1 MSNECT
7 SRKQELI
14 GTYTIWVFFF
24 SNKKMV
30 EGVIPE
36 EIVNECTTRRQ
47 ELIGTCTIW
56 VFLFFSSNQSS
67 FCFSYDNDQSEQR
80 KISQGANG
88 NSEWNEVKFSV
99 GKCQSSS
106 PDYFKFWIWLDE
118 SLRERGK
125 FSGPISHQI
134 SIQHQANK
142 WWEWRKISIRGLL
155 VDSIPNSLI
164 VRIVHHKN
172 CMADS

>member
-1 MSNECT
+1 MLNNHCWFKLLTNRS
-7 SRKQELI
+7 KVI
-14 GTYTIWVFFF
+14 
-24 SNKKMV
+24 

-36 EIVNECTTRRQ
+36 DMVNECTTRRQ
-47 ELIGTCTIW
+47 ELIVTCTIS
-56 VFLFFSSNQSS
+56 VFILFFFQM
-67 FCFSYDNDQSEQR
+67 FCLSYDNGQSEQR

-88 NSEWNEVKFSV
+88 NSKWNKVKLSI

-106 PDYFKFWIWLDE
+106 SDYLKFLIWWDK

-125 FSGPISHQI
+125 FCGPISHQI

-142 WWEWRKISIRGLL
+142 WWEWRKISIKGLL
-155 VDSIPNSLI
+155 VDSIPNSSI
-164 VRIVHHKN
+164 IRIVHHKN

>member
-1 MSNECT
+1 
-7 SRKQELI
+7 
-14 GTYTIWVFFF
+14 
-24 SNKKMV
+24 MV

-67 FCFSYDNDQSEQR
+67 FCLSYDNDQSEQR

-118 SLRERGK
+118 SLRERENFLGQ
-125 FSGPISHQI
+125 SH
-134 SIQHQANK
+134 NK
-142 WWEWRKISIRGLL
+142 CQYNIKQTSDENKEKYQLG
-155 VDSIPNSLI
+155 DY
-164 VRIVHHKN
+164 
-172 CMADS
+172 

>member
-1 MSNECT
+1 MLYNYCWFKLLPNRSE
-7 SRKQELI
+7 
-14 GTYTIWVFFF
+14 V
-24 SNKKMV
+24 V

-36 EIVNECTTRRQ
+36 DMVNECTTRRQ

-56 VFLFFSSNQSS
+56 VFFFQM
-67 FCFSYDNDQSEQR
+67 FCLSYDNDQSEQR

-88 NSEWNEVKFSV
+88 NSTCNEVKLSV

-106 PDYFKFWIWLDE
+106 PDYFKFWTWLDQ
-118 SLRERGK
+118 SSRERGK

-142 WWEWRKISIRGLL
+142 WWE
-155 VDSIPNSLI
+155 
-164 VRIVHHKN
+164 
-172 CMADS
+172 

>member
-1 MSNECT
+1 
-7 SRKQELI
+7 
-14 GTYTIWVFFF
+14 
-24 SNKKMV
+24 MV

-56 VFLFFSSNQSS
+56 VFFFFFLLFFFLQMFCLSS
-67 FCFSYDNDQSEQR
+67 DNDQSEQR

-106 PDYFKFWIWLDE
+106 PDYFKF
-118 SLRERGK
+118 
-125 FSGPISHQI
+125 
-134 SIQHQANK
+134 
-142 WWEWRKISIRGLL
+142 
-155 VDSIPNSLI
+155 
-164 VRIVHHKN
+164 
-172 CMADS
+172 